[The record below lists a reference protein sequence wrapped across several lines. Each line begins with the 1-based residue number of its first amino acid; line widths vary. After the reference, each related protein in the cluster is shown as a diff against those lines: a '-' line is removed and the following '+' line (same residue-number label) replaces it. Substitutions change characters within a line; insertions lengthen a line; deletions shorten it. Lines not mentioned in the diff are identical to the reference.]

1 YSTRVG
7 GGPFPTEL
15 DNDIGE
21 HIRQLGKE
29 FGTTTGRPRR
39 CGWFDAV
46 AVRYTARLSGVDAL
60 SMMMLDVLSELEEIK
75 ICTAYKIDGKLVTDF
90 PSHVDDLRD
99 VEPVYESMPGWQQ
112 DVTGARSVD
121 DLPENAVNYV
131 RRISQLLG
139 IPVEVISI
147 GPDRVQTIFCEE
159 AVSLVG

>member
-1 YSTRVG
+1 
-7 GGPFPTEL
+7 
-15 DNDIGE
+15 
-21 HIRQLGKE
+21 
-29 FGTTTGRPRR
+29 
-39 CGWFDAV
+39 
-46 AVRYTARLSGVDAL
+46 
-60 SMMMLDVLSELEEIK
+60 
-75 ICTAYKIDGKLVTDF
+75 
-90 PSHVDDLRD
+90 
-99 VEPVYESMPGWQQ
+99 MPGWQQ

>member
-1 YSTRVG
+1 
-7 GGPFPTEL
+7 
-15 DNDIGE
+15 
-21 HIRQLGKE
+21 
-29 FGTTTGRPRR
+29 
-39 CGWFDAV
+39 
-46 AVRYTARLSGVDAL
+46 
-60 SMMMLDVLSELEEIK
+60 MLDVLSELEEIK
-75 ICTAYKIDGKLVTDF
+75 ICTAYKINGQLVKDF

-99 VEPVYESMPGWQQ
+99 VEPVFESLPGWQQ

-147 GPDRVQTIFCEE
+147 GPDRAQTIFCKE